1 MHHKLNLAHH
11 RKQCNKTGGGRA
23 VTPPPTPAGSS
34 SPVVSLRKNIND
46 PNQLT
51 FVVENGRKSGV
62 DKNVRVDGSDEMD
75 GSLLYGI
82 DELEARQIELLQID
96 RQIKIEQL
104 NTVKDNRKF
113 QAEYNAENFAIS
125 KKSVFSS

>member
-1 MHHKLNLAHH
+1 MNLAHH
-11 RKQCNKTGGGRA
+11 RKQCIKTGGGRA

-34 SPVVSLRKNIND
+34 SSVVSYRNNIND
-46 PNQLT
+46 SNQLT
-51 FVVENGRKSGV
+51 FVVDNGRKSGV

-104 NTVKDNRKF
+104 NTVKDNKKF
-113 QAEYNAENFAIS
+113 QAEYNAENSNFQN
-125 KKSVFSS
+125 